1 MTGEALTSK
10 DPKKINGAP
19 TCSTNYQAI
28 NESGSLQSLT
38 KTSLGSEQKDTPPNP
53 PSLPNKVIANKTP
66 CATSTTVDVEI
77 EDHHNIQEFPTLPT
91 GNSVRDSSPVPTVN
105 AIEKLVESFD
115 LLMNIR
121 GKIETIEV
129 KVEYQWRPKI
139 CHNCCIFGHTEST
152 CPKQRTVESWKPK
165 PAPLQASSDRLDN
178 GKAIATMTGLEQQ
191 EAGQTQVEE
200 LIGGYQASSLVTVKN
215 NMGMVIQGGASTSS
229 QQEILGHD
237 HHITKIT
244 VNESTPPQL
253 LMQAGVTL
261 ASNKFEE
268 LNKEGANCG

>member
-28 NESGSLQSLT
+28 NE
-38 KTSLGSEQKDTPPNP
+38 
-53 PSLPNKVIANKTP
+53 I
-66 CATSTTVDVEI
+66 DVEI

-91 GNSVRDSSPVPTVN
+91 GNNVRDSSPVPTVGGSSNGQHPSKHMSVPQTKPTPTKPWSQVLKQN
-105 AIEKLVESFD
+105 AMKKSSSL
-115 LLMNIR
+115 
-121 GKIETIEV
+121 
-129 KVEYQWRPKI
+129 
-139 CHNCCIFGHTEST
+139 
-152 CPKQRTVESWKPK
+152 TVESWKPK